1 LRSLSSTNL
10 VVGAVGTVFI
20 LSSFF
25 GCSESS
31 EPIQSTPTPSVTET
45 LASEPLESASST
57 PSATPTQT
65 PQPTS
70 SPAQSPSAEPAT
82 SSPALA
88 ALATIP
94 IKGRAPKT
102 GYDRDLFASDWDYS
116 NGCDMR
122 NKILR
127 RDFTEFQFRSDSS
140 CIIATGVLQDPYT
153 GQTINFVRGVGTSNE
168 VQIDH
173 VVAVSDAWQKGA
185 QQLSSSQRYAF
196 YNDPLNLLA
205 VSGSANAQK
214 SDSDAASWLPANKSY
229 RCQFVA
235 RQIAVKISYNLW
247 VTQAEYDAIYRVLQ
261 DCPDQV
267 LPAG

>member
-1 LRSLSSTNL
+1 MKSQSSTTL
-10 VVGAVGTVFI
+10 IIGVVGTVFI

-25 GCSESS
+25 GCSNSL
-31 EPIQSTPTPSVTET
+31 EPMQSDPTVTENAAPDPIETAT
-45 LASEPLESASST
+45 LT
-57 PSATPTQT
+57 PSATPTSSPGDET
-65 PQPTS
+65 ATSAS
-70 SPAQSPSAEPAT
+70 SPAM
-82 SSPALA
+82 A
-88 ALATIP
+88 ALETIP

-102 GYDRDLFASDWDYS
+102 GYDRDLFASDWGS
-116 NGCDMR
+116 SFGCDMR
-122 NKILR
+122 NNILR
-127 RDFTEFQFRSDSS
+127 RDFSEFQFQSGSS
-140 CIIATGVLQDPYT
+140 CVVATGVLLDPYT

-185 QQLSSSQRYAF
+185 QQLSSAQRYAF

-214 SDSDAASWLPANKSY
+214 SDSDAASWLPANRGF

-235 RQIAVKISYNLW
+235 RQVAVKISYNLW

-261 DCPDQV
+261 DCPDQA
-267 LPAG
+267 LPTG

>member
-1 LRSLSSTNL
+1 MKSLSSTNL
-10 VVGAVGTVFI
+10 IVGAVGSVVI

-25 GCSESS
+25 GCTDTS
-31 EPIQSTPTPSVTET
+31 EPERSAPTPAVTDTPTPQPSI
-45 LASEPLESASST
+45 SE
-57 PSATPTQT
+57 SATPSSS
-65 PQPTS
+65 PSDSPTS
-70 SPAQSPSAEPAT
+70 EPPTSA

-88 ALATIP
+88 ALSTIP

-116 NGCDMR
+116 FGCDMR

-127 RDFTEFQFRSDSS
+127 RDFIEFQFRSDSS
-140 CIIATGVLQDPYT
+140 CVIATGVLLDPYT
-153 GQTINFVRGVGTSNE
+153 GQTINFVRGVGTSSE

-185 QQLSSSQRYAF
+185 QQLSANQRYAF

-214 SDSDAASWLPANKSY
+214 SDSDAASWLPSNRAY
-229 RCQFVA
+229 RCSFVA

-247 VTQAEYDAIYRVLQ
+247 VTQAEHDAIYRVLQ
-261 DCPDQV
+261 ECPDQV
-267 LPAG
+267 LPTG

>member
-1 LRSLSSTNL
+1 MKSLSSTNL

-25 GCSESS
+25 GCTDTSGPER
-31 EPIQSTPTPSVTET
+31 IFPTPGISET
-45 LASEPLESASST
+45 PITQPSNTASEPAYATPSNS
-57 PSATPTQT
+57 PSAT
-65 PQPTS
+65 S
-70 SPAQSPSAEPAT
+70 ST
-82 SSPALA
+82 NVSSPALA
-88 ALATIP
+88 ALSTIP

-116 NGCDMR
+116 FGCDMR

-127 RDFTEFQFRSDSS
+127 RDFIEFQFKPDSS
-140 CIIATGVLQDPYT
+140 CVIATGVLLDPYT
-153 GQTINFVRGVGTSNE
+153 DQTINFVRGVGSSSE

-185 QQLSSSQRYAF
+185 QQLTANQRYAF

-214 SDSDAASWLPANKSY
+214 RDSDAASWLPPNKSY
-229 RCQFVA
+229 RCSFVS
-235 RQIAVKISYNLW
+235 RQIAVKVSYNLW
-247 VTQAEYDAIYRVLQ
+247 VTQAEYDAIFRVLQ
-261 DCPDQV
+261 DCPNQS
-267 LPAG
+267 LPTG

>member
-1 LRSLSSTNL
+1 MKSLSSTNVL
-10 VVGAVGTVFI
+10 VGAAGTVFI

-25 GCSESS
+25 GCSGSS
-31 EPIQSTPTPSVTET
+31 ESKLASPTPR
-45 LASEPLESASST
+45 A
-57 PSATPTQT
+57 TQT
-65 PQPTS
+65 PIEFP
-70 SPAQSPSAEPAT
+70 SPSPSAASPSLSPTTDTAT
-82 SSPALA
+82 NAASPALE
-88 ALATIP
+88 ALATLP

-102 GYDRDLFASDWDYS
+102 GYDRDLFSTDWDYS
-116 NGCDMR
+116 FGCDMR

-127 RDFTEFQFRSDSS
+127 RDFSEFVFRSDST

-173 VVAVSDAWQKGA
+173 VVALSDAWQKGA
-185 QQLSSSQRYAF
+185 QQLSSNQRYAF

-214 SDSDAASWLPANKSY
+214 SDSDAASWLPANKTF
-229 RCQFVA
+229 RCSFVT
-235 RQIAVKISYNLW
+235 RQVAVKISYSLW
-247 VTQAEYDAIYRVLQ
+247 VTQAEYDAIYRILQ
-261 DCPDQV
+261 GCPDQP